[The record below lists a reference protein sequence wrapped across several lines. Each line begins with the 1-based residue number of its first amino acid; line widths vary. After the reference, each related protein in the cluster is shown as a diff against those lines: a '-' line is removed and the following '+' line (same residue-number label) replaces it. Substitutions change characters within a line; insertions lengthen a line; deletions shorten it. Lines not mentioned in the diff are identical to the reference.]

1 MTYTILATI
10 ETAVSSI
17 AHPALKNVQE
27 NELEQAKLDIR
38 RSAPTGSTVDIKVRA
53 EK

>member
-10 ETAVSSI
+10 ETAAGST
-17 AHPALKNVQE
+17 AYPALKNVHADK
-27 NELEQAKLDIR
+27 LEQAKVDIR
-38 RSAPTGSTVDIKVRA
+38 WSAPTGSTVDIKVRA